1 MLSFHPP
8 CIGGNGIA
16 LLRTR
21 RPTKRISSWP
31 YGLAWIVL
39 TAVAISPLS
48 APAQDSIFAVVTG
61 MTKDR
66 RQVTTQASIGGT
78 VSEAILIPTD
88 EVMDNP
94 IWRQL
99 EICHSLKAEGLK
111 GGDGYRISSVKILD
125 AGMLPM
131 ALQGIAGECLL
142 KKALDYAPLVD

>member
-1 MLSFHPP
+1 MAFNPFN
-8 CIGGNGIA
+8 IF
-16 LLRTR
+16 R
-21 RPTKRISSWP
+21 RNQKT
-31 YGLAWIVL
+31 
-39 TAVAISPLS
+39 
-48 APAQDSIFAVVTG
+48 IFAVVTG

-99 EICHSLKAEGLK
+99 EICHSLKAEGPK